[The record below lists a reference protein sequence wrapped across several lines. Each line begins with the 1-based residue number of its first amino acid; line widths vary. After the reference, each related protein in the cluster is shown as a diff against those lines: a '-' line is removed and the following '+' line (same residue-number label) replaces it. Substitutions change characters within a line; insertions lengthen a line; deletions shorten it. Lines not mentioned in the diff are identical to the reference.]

1 MESLSVNIVRGA
13 FLLLCCVLGALIGL
27 GSGIKLFPGM
37 LLGISFASLMIVTDY
52 LLKSFTF
59 REFSHGTIGLMVGLG
74 CGWLLLRIDFF
85 SIAWFDRFDPS
96 KDTIQHLVELA
107 VYCGLG
113 FIGMTLAMRSD
124 REEFSFIIPYVR
136 FQQESVQDTPL
147 LVDTN
152 IIIDGRIPRICET
165 GFLSGSII
173 VPRFVLDELHILADS
188 PDPIRRERGKRGL
201 EGVEQM
207 RNTPEL
213 SVAIQEDR
221 MTQED
226 LVDTKLIQLARR
238 LKARLATN
246 DTNLGKVARLQGV
259 DVLNFNE
266 LARAMRP
273 VVNPGDQMELLLV
286 KEGKDPHQA
295 VGYLPDGTMIVV
307 NQAIDKMGE
316 NADVVVAGTLQT
328 SAGRLIFAELREN
341 SKLHLG
347 AYERAPE
354 IADEQEV
361 KEQKKKAGSV

>member
-1 MESLSVNIVRGA
+1 MDSLSVNIVRGV
-13 FLLLCCVLGALIGL
+13 FLLLCCVLGAIVAL
-27 GSGIKLFPGM
+27 GFEISMMPGILAGF
-37 LLGISFASLMIVTDY
+37 SFATTMILIDF

-59 REFSHGTIGLMVGLG
+59 REFSHGTIGLMIGLF
-74 CGWLLLRIDFF
+74 CAWLILRVDFF
-85 SIAWFDRFDPS
+85 ENPWFDEVSR
-96 KDTIQHLVELA
+96 KEAIQHLVELA
-107 VYCGLG
+107 LYSALG
-113 FIGMTLAMRSD
+113 FFGMTLAMRSD

-136 FQQESVQDTPL
+136 FQQESVQETPL

-173 VPRFVLDELHILADS
+173 IPRFILDELHILADS
-188 PDPIRRERGKRGL
+188 SDVIKRERGKRGL

-207 RNTPEL
+207 KSTPEL
-213 SVAIQEDR
+213 KVTIQEDR
-221 MTQED
+221 MSKED
-226 LVDTKLIQLARR
+226 LIDTKLIQLARR
-238 LKARLATN
+238 LHAKLATN

-273 VVNPGDQMELLLV
+273 VVSPGDQMELLLV

-307 NQAIDKMGE
+307 NHAIERMGE
-316 NADVVVAGTLQT
+316 NAEVVVAGTLQT
-328 SAGRLIFAELREN
+328 SAGRLIFAELKEN

-347 AYERAPE
+347 GYERPVPVE
-354 IADEQEV
+354 EV
-361 KEQKKKAGSV
+361 SVKGTKKRPSKV

>member
-1 MESLSVNIVRGA
+1 MESLSVNIVRGV
-13 FLLLCCVLGALIGL
+13 FLLLCCVIGAMVGLGAGV
-27 GSGIKLFPGM
+27 SPVPGTLM
-37 LLGISFASLMIVTDY
+37 GFSFAAMMILIDY

-59 REFSHGTIGLMVGLG
+59 REFSHGTIGLMIGLG
-74 CGWLLLRIDFF
+74 CAWLLLRIDFF
-85 SIAWFDRFDPS
+85 GIAWFDRFDS
-96 KDTIQHLVELA
+96 KEIVQQLVELA

-136 FQQESVQDTPL
+136 FRQESILDTPL

-152 IIIDGRIPRICET
+152 ILIDGRIPRICET

-173 VPRFVLDELHILADS
+173 IPRFILDELHILADS
-188 PDPIRRERGKRGL
+188 QDPIKRERGKRGL
-201 EGVEQM
+201 EGVEEM
-207 RNTPEL
+207 RGTPEL
-213 SVAIQEDR
+213 TVTIHEDR
-221 MTQED
+221 MSKED
-226 LVDTKLIQLARR
+226 LIDTKLIQLARR

-246 DTNLGKVARLQGV
+246 DTNLGKVARLQAV

-273 VVNPGDQMELLLV
+273 VVTPGDQIELLLV

-307 NQAIDKMGE
+307 NHAIARMGE
-316 NADVVVAGTLQT
+316 NAEIVVAGALQT
-328 SAGRLIFAELREN
+328 SAGRLIFAELKEN

-347 AYERAPE
+347 AYDRPEAP
-354 IADEQEV
+354 AKDDATTG
-361 KEQKKKAGSV
+361 KTKRSGKL

>member
-1 MESLSVNIVRGA
+1 MESVSVNIVRGV
-13 FLLLCCVLGALIGL
+13 FLGLSCVLGAIIAL
-27 GSGIKLFPGM
+27 GFEISMAPGILAGF
-37 LLGISFASLMIVTDY
+37 SFAVSLILIDF

-59 REFSHGTIGLMVGLG
+59 REFSHGTIGLMIGLF
-74 CGWLLLRIDFF
+74 CAWLILRVDFF
-85 SIAWFDRFDPS
+85 ESAWFDKFDRR
-96 KDTIQHLVELA
+96 DDIRNLVELA
-107 VYCGLG
+107 LYSALG
-113 FIGMTLAMRSD
+113 FLGMTLAMRSD

-136 FQQESVQDTPL
+136 FQQESVQKTPL
-147 LVDTN
+147 LADTN

-165 GFLSGSII
+165 GFLSSAII
-173 VPRFVLDELHILADS
+173 IPRFILDELHILADS
-188 PDPIRRERGKRGL
+188 PDAIKRERGKRGL

-213 SVAIQEDR
+213 KVTIQEDR
-221 MTQED
+221 MSKEE
-226 LVDTKLIQLARR
+226 LIDTKLIQLARR
-238 LKARLATN
+238 LNAKLATN

-273 VVNPGDQMELLLV
+273 VVSPGDELELLLV

-307 NQAIDKMGE
+307 NHAIDKIGE

-328 SAGRLIFAELREN
+328 SAGRLIFAELKEN

-347 AYERAPE
+347 AYERSVPVEEAPE
-354 IADEQEV
+354 AHG
-361 KEQKKKAGSV
+361 KKGRPSKV